1 MDERTPESHTIEAPD
16 TIIAAA
22 LAVGLAAPAVAED
35 VKLSIVT
42 GGTGGVYYPLG
53 GGMANV
59 LTKYVPGYAATAR
72 VTGGSVDNLKLIGSG
87 QSEVGFSMA
96 DAALDALNGEMLTS
110 LFMTIT
116 NANFDGDAI
125 ERQIRPCAMR
135 QVNPGPGANEI
146 LTVLD
151 LRLNED
157 GSLAA
162 TPKMVRQSGI
172 TDENERYK
180 QRVID
185 LGIAAFKGCSP
196 LKLPPEYYSTP
207 SGGWNAIRFNWKL
220 Q

>member
-1 MDERTPESHTIEAPD
+1 MRD
-16 TIIAAA
+16 
-22 LAVGLAAPAVAED
+22 
-35 VKLSIVT
+35 
-42 GGTGGVYYPLG
+42 
-53 GGMANV
+53 
-59 LTKYVPGYAATAR
+59 AT
-72 VTGGSVDNLKLIGSG
+72 G
-87 QSEVGFSMA
+87 QS
-96 DAALDALNGEMLTS
+96 
-110 LFMTIT
+110 
-116 NANFDGDAI
+116 
-125 ERQIRPCAMR
+125 
-135 QVNPGPGANEI
+135 GPGANEI